1 MTTWFTIFLCGI
13 LTFLTRFIPL
23 SGLMPNELPLLL
35 KKSLKYIPVVILT
48 PIIINSLS
56 IYEGTELY
64 LLENN
69 KLYAG
74 LIALLISTIFK
85 NVLAT
90 ISIGMLSYVLMSNIF

>member
-23 SGLMPNELPLLL
+23 SGLMPNELPLSL

-74 LIALLISTIFK
+74 LIAILVSIIFK

-90 ISIGMLSYVLMSNIF
+90 FSIGMLSYVLMSNIF

>member
-74 LIALLISTIFK
+74 LIAILVSTIFK

>member
-1 MTTWFTIFLCGI
+1 MTTWITIFLCGI
-13 LTFLTRFIPL
+13 LTFFTRFIPL
-23 SGLMPNELPLLL
+23 SGLMPNELPLSI

-64 LLENN
+64 LLGND

-74 LIALLISTIFK
+74 LIAVFVSAIFK

-90 ISIGMLSYVLMSNIF
+90 ISIGMLSFVLMSNFL

>member
-23 SGLMPNELPLLL
+23 SGLMPNERPLSL

-74 LIALLISTIFK
+74 LIAILVSTIFK

>member
-23 SGLMPNELPLLL
+23 SRLMPNELPLSL

-74 LIALLISTIFK
+74 LIAILVSTIFK

>member
-1 MTTWFTIFLCGI
+1 MTTWITIFLCGI

-74 LIALLISTIFK
+74 LIAILVSTIFK

>member
-23 SGLMPNELPLLL
+23 SRLMPNELPLSL

-74 LIALLISTIFK
+74 LIAVLVSAIFK

>member
-1 MTTWFTIFLCGI
+1 
-13 LTFLTRFIPL
+13 
-23 SGLMPNELPLLL
+23 MPNELPLSL

-74 LIALLISTIFK
+74 LIAILVSTIFK

>member
-1 MTTWFTIFLCGI
+1 MTTWLTIFLCGI

-23 SGLMPNELPLLL
+23 SGFMPNMLPLSL

-48 PIIINSLS
+48 PIIVNSLS

-64 LLENN
+64 LLGNN
-69 KLYAG
+69 KFYAG
-74 LIALLISTIFK
+74 LIAVLVSVIFK

-90 ISIGMLSYVLMSNIF
+90 ISIGMLSFVLMSNFF

>member
-1 MTTWFTIFLCGI
+1 
-13 LTFLTRFIPL
+13 
-23 SGLMPNELPLLL
+23 MPDELPLSL

-56 IYEGTELY
+56 IYEGMELY

-74 LIALLISTIFK
+74 LIAVLVSAIFK

>member
-1 MTTWFTIFLCGI
+1 MTTWITIFLCGI

-74 LIALLISTIFK
+74 LIAVLVSAIFK

>member
-13 LTFLTRFIPL
+13 LTFLTRFFPL
-23 SGLMPNELPLLL
+23 SGLMPNELPLSL

-74 LIALLISTIFK
+74 LIAILVSTIFK